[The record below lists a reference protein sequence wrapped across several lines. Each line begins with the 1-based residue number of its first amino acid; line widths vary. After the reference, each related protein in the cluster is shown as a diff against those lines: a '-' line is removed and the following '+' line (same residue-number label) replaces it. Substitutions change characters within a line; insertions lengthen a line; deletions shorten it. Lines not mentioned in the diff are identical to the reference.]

1 MATATLPMRHR
12 QPLGSCNSHT
22 PTCALEWGYKI
33 LLAKFL
39 CLFNNIEYLYSRD
52 IIYIKKEEKRIKKNN
67 EEEKEKKMEKRVKK
81 EGGKK
86 KKTQTHVK
94 MSYSSEQFQ
103 Q

>member
-1 MATATLPMRHR
+1 M
-12 QPLGSCNSHT
+12 
-22 PTCALEWGYKI
+22 
-33 LLAKFL
+33 LAKFL